1 GLPGRVNPL
10 RARPMNETE
19 IIREQL
25 ATERQ
30 HASAVANA
38 CASALGR
45 AAPEAL
51 GGGSPLVQFRQ
62 ACVDYPVWDLAR
74 FEERDQPLD
83 EELKDRKSTRLNS
96 SHGSISS

>member
-1 GLPGRVNPL
+1 
-10 RARPMNETE
+10 MNETE

-62 ACVDYPVWDLAR
+62 ACVDYLVWDLAR
-74 FEERDQPLD
+74 FEERDQ
-83 EELKDRKSTRLNS
+83 RLAEVW
-96 SHGSISS
+96 HARLP